1 MGYFYVGAKT
11 NQHKQASGKIG
22 ETNLKYLSTRIGQ
35 IRHKEG
41 NFVVIKYLSIPNS
54 TQAMT
59 RAIEGDVRFM
69 LEKDGYHN
77 VQNDHFEWATCPA
90 TKMMEYKDFADKA
103 ITYAEQY
110 CIMRGIEYTVHEG
123 NPDARRT
130 CRPRQNKKK

>member
-11 NQHKQASGKIG
+11 NQKINAYGKVG
-22 ETNLKYLSTRIGQ
+22 ETNVRYLSTRVAQ
-35 IRHKEG
+35 IRHAEG
-41 NFVVIKYLSIPNS
+41 NFVVLKYLSIPNS

-69 LEKDGYHN
+69 LERDGYQN
-77 VQNDHFEWATCPA
+77 VQNDHFVWTTNKEN
-90 TKMMEYKDFADKA
+90 KMMDYYDFANKA

-123 NPDARRT
+123 NPNARRT
-130 CRPRQNKKK
+130 CRTKK